1 LDLITPTDV
10 RRVCGACQA
19 DSHDVGCDAFGD
31 PRRRLVHGVPRQ
43 MRIPRGG
50 FDMGMASSFPITGRL
65 SPSANAREAK
75 LWRKS

>member
-1 LDLITPTDV
+1 
-10 RRVCGACQA
+10 
-19 DSHDVGCDAFGD
+19 
-31 PRRRLVHGVPRQ
+31 